1 MQELISSFDFDNLK
15 VRTFVDEQGRP
26 WFCATDVCKAL
37 GYAVPQKTTRDHCK
51 PEGVTKRNTLTS
63 KGLQALS
70 YINERNL
77 YRLIMRSK
85 LESAERFQD
94 WVEGEVLPAIRK
106 TGTYGAAATLP
117 DYPTTLRLYA
127 EQLEKNMALAQQVEA
142 AAPKVDFVDRFV
154 TTQDTYLFREV
165 ANALHIGE
173 HAFIDWL
180 HGQEAIYRLNGR
192 WKIAKWALD
201 QKLFAEVFKNVIHP
215 KTHKTFSYIQ
225 PYVTTKGAYWA
236 HKRML
241 AAHMAVPDQMDLSF
255 AGSQ

>member
-1 MQELISSFDFDNLK
+1 MNELISSFSFDNQK
-15 VRTFVDEQGRP
+15 VRVLVIDQAP
-26 WFCATDVCKAL
+26 WFCASDVCKAL
-37 GYAVPQKTTRDHCK
+37 GYVIPQKATRDHCK
-51 PEGVTKRNTLTS
+51 PDGVLKRNTPTS
-63 KGLQALS
+63 GGQQEIA
-70 YINERNL
+70 YINEPNL

-85 LESAERFQD
+85 LETAERFQD
-94 WVEGEVLPAIRK
+94 WVCTEVLPAIRK
-106 TGTYGAAATLP
+106 TGRYQAPSMP

-127 EQLEKNMALAQQVEA
+127 EQLEKNMALEKQVEA

-154 TTQDTYLFREV
+154 TTEDTYLFREV

-180 HGQEAIYRLNGR
+180 HEQEAIYRLNGR

-201 QKLFAEVFKNVIHP
+201 QKLFAEVFKNLINP

-241 AAHMAVPDQMDLSF
+241 AAHMTVPDQMDLSF